1 MADEI
6 VPAETDTRPKEG
18 QTPET
23 EFELATLWKRAWA
36 WLKWAGTA
44 LITIGFILVIGQGYL
59 YYRLFSDI
67 NPLLGLAFV
76 LLLTLVLVVLVGRP
90 LWSFFR
96 TPVAALPPQIK
107 FDPKAP
113 TQEAI
118 NARLAYDLKFLK
130 SLRKHPELKADATGI
145 SDSLNVG
152 KALLDEVKASK
163 QPSARMAQKVL
174 DFETRHIE
182 ARLKPLDKRAD
193 DLIHSESVA
202 IGMATALSMNGTV
215 DAFIVLWRSSNLV
228 AKLSRIYFGR
238 PNLRGSLL
246 VMRDVAMIVVLSR
259 ALENVTD
266 VTGDLIGKLVGRM
279 GGLVAG
285 PVMDGAINAMMALKI
300 GYLTKRRCRAF
311 RGWSQDES
319 QNISAEALNR
329 VQAEAGS
336 VVTEILKACGGLTST
351 AANAAEQ
358 VMRGS
363 QNAWGAIRSWF
374 GVKAEDDKPGAG
386 RAGMTG

>member
-1 MADEI
+1 M
-6 VPAETDTRPKEG
+6 
-18 QTPET
+18 
-23 EFELATLWKRAWA
+23 
-36 WLKWAGTA
+36 
-44 LITIGFILVIGQGYL
+44 IGQGYL

-113 TQEAI
+113 TQQAI

-336 VVTEILKACGGLTST
+336 VVTEILKACGGLTLPPPMPPS
-351 AANAAEQ
+351 
-358 VMRGS
+358 R
-363 QNAWGAIRSWF
+363 
-374 GVKAEDDKPGAG
+374 
-386 RAGMTG
+386 